1 MDDPSTDSLRKL
13 APTWTLAGDEQLLT
27 ILQKTHQRLL
37 SKCQEANSQLE
48 QMTNVLNDASISLQ
62 NVNNQFM
69 ALSNRQF
76 IESRVYDDD
85 ELPTEPATVKEAPK
99 PEVPDELS
107 GLKRSIAVLESAH
120 ELITILQD
128 SDTDTQSDDELPA
141 RLVLKPKDMYSSRPL
156 PYIIGSQP
164 WKNKWHAG
172 LVVEDSDSESSGSA
186 REAESDQYSASEP
199 EDSAPRARPPP
210 QHNTVTT
217 VSETS
222 SSLASEPGLAP
233 RPTPADVA
241 SEIARRL
248 GATEHPKP
256 IEKEPE
262 YDEPA
267 KPTVRKIYRPQ
278 DPVSSTVFPDEPPP
292 LSDESEQS
300 DSAESDIFA
309 DLHRQQPYARAQVS
323 DELFGFK
330 HREDSDEG
338 DIFSD
343 FKQPTNNPIA
353 NASSPMFPNRD
364 THRDHHNAHHTTSV
378 SADTA
383 SQHDADKVKKPVGG
397 ISLFGNKGTESI
409 GAAILKRNQRKSSS
423 SDAESESDSRSESQ
437 TNQQIN
443 QTQKDIFDDLFARSE
458 GKKITKDKV
467 DIVKDIKTVIQK
479 KNEVKEKKV
488 EKVEKPKVDLFSD
501 NLFDDIDDIFST
513 NVVKMPAKDNV
524 KTKSIFEDDDDLFSE
539 IAAPKP
545 VKVEVATSSNN
556 KKSIFDSDDEL
567 FAEETKP
574 KPVEKPIASP
584 KPVVVDKP
592 KVIEKP
598 SEPKITKIPRSI
610 FDDDD
615 DEDDIFSDVK
625 TDKHT
630 DADKVQNT
638 PVILE
643 KPKDFSKR
651 VEDSTKNIAPPS
663 SSVFKSPS
671 LFDDDDD
678 ENDLFAEPSKSIDKN
693 ITVVKNKDSEKV
705 SIKNEVKISDDIL
718 NDDDDEIV
726 STPVVKSDEIAKDK
740 NDNLNIDSKPIESSV
755 NNNINAT
762 ESIEKSEDS
771 KPLPVSEQLDRNV
784 EINAAK
790 ISDHIHRNIQNI
802 EQSSSDTNDFSDQ
815 DFDDLP
821 PKEHNK
827 NTIINTNEN
836 NEKQINDIPKTTKID
851 DIFDTPPLKDDIFAS
866 PEQKIDNKETL
877 YKNIETE
884 FPETL
889 LKDTKKTDKDNK
901 TEQVISKNIEADI
914 FSDILT
920 EPPEFEKP
928 KEPKKSKNVNALFD
942 DDSDDESLF
951 FKKNEPIFE
960 ENPQDFTPTQD
971 RIFGLFTDEP
981 PDDEFS
987 KIGDEIDDNMFSTLP
1002 KPKIPQ
1008 NENLPPIPD
1017 VNFENN
1023 FPVDVSKV
1031 IQTEK
1036 APVDDIFNDD
1046 KPVHELPKETSIN
1059 KKEEANVDK
1068 LTKTVNMKQESP
1080 TVLSDDE
1087 LFKTPTKIP
1096 NLKPT
1101 LDIVS
1106 DDEDIFSTVTKAE
1119 KPTLLPKPKEEI
1131 PVTESNVESVKS
1143 SDDELYVAKNEKPV
1157 VSENILKDTKITH
1170 EEDIF
1175 KVPKSKPEITKPDD
1189 TTIEVKSEP
1198 KKVGKLKV
1206 GLNIN
1211 VNALLPGASPK
1222 KAKPNDQTDGQ
1233 TQSVSDPKPDTK
1245 VYPESPK
1252 SEPKIPENQN
1262 TDSKMIKSVSFDGDP
1277 ESDILDNKLSKERA
1291 KIQVK
1296 RRPSTRRARREA
1308 VRKSGIDFGED
1319 STDNS
1324 SSIDDPPRKQT
1335 EISQKS
1341 DVVKDNENKQTEI
1354 VKSEVEPK
1362 LAQAEIQPDLKYKTT
1377 IKSETTE
1384 IDKPYPRDVKSKV
1397 VYILND
1403 EDIFN
1408 TSPINKLESTN
1419 KDLTTE
1425 TSKKSQNLDS
1435 NVGISTLGKV
1445 YDSTITKNDETAKNI
1460 KSSLFGDEN
1469 DDDDDEEIFKGKS
1482 KTVKKTTIFDSDSE
1496 DELFGNKKE
1505 RKAVEKKVEV
1515 KKEVKREVVKGSLF
1529 GDDDDDDDLFGVKTK
1544 KSVAHQKP
1552 HTSKPAVKETPK
1564 PTEPVFEDPLSMFGD
1579 DD

>member
-13 APTWTLAGDEQLLT
+13 APAWTLAGDEQLLT

-85 ELPTEPATVKEAPK
+85 ELPTEAAPVKEPPK

-172 LVVEDSDSESSGSA
+172 LVVEDSHSESSGSA
-186 REAESDQYSASEP
+186 READSDQYSASEA
-199 EDSAPRARPPP
+199 EDSAPRTRPPP
-210 QHNTVTT
+210 QHNTVAT

-222 SSLASEPGLAP
+222 SSLASEPGSAA

-241 SEIARRL
+241 GEIARRL
-248 GATEHPKP
+248 GASEQPKP
-256 IEKEPE
+256 VEKEPD

-330 HREDSDEG
+330 HREDSDDG

-343 FKQPTNNPIA
+343 FKQPANNPIG
-353 NASSPMFPNRD
+353 NASSPMFPNRDNRD

-383 SQHDADKVKKPVGG
+383 RQHDADRVKKPVGG
-397 ISLFGNKGTESI
+397 ISLFGNKGTENI

-458 GKKITKDKV
+458 GKKVTKV
-467 DIVKDIKTVIQK
+467 DIVKDIKTEIQK

-488 EKVEKPKVDLFSD
+488 ETVEKPKVDLFSD

-556 KKSIFDSDDEL
+556 KKSLFDSDDEL

-574 KPVEKPIASP
+574 KPVEKPIATP

-598 SEPKITKIPRSI
+598 SEPKITKNIPRSI
-610 FDDDD
+610 FDDD

-630 DADKVQNT
+630 DADKVQNNT

-663 SSVFKSPS
+663 SSVFISPS

-678 ENDLFAEPSKSIDKN
+678 ESDLFAEPSKSIDKS
-693 ITVVKNKDSEKV
+693 ITVSKNKDAAKV
-705 SIKNEVKISDDIL
+705 SIKNEIKIPDDIL
-718 NDDDDEIV
+718 NDDDDDEIV
-726 STPVVKSDEIAKDK
+726 STPVVKPDEITKDK
-740 NDNLNIDSKPIESSV
+740 NDNLNIDSKPIEVNV
-755 NNNINAT
+755 NNNITAT

-771 KPLPVSEQLDRNV
+771 NPTLPVSEQLDRNV
-784 EINAAK
+784 EINATK
-790 ISDHIHRNIQNI
+790 ISDHIHKNIQNI

-821 PKEHNK
+821 PKEHK
-827 NTIINTNEN
+827 NTIINTNVT
-836 NEKQINDIPKTTKID
+836 NEKEINDFPKTTKID
-851 DIFDTPPLKDDIFAS
+851 DIFDTPPLEDDIFAS
-866 PEQKIDNKETL
+866 PEQKVDNKETVF
-877 YKNIETE
+877 KNTETE
-884 FPETL
+884 IPETL
-889 LKDTKKTDKDNK
+889 LKDIKKTDKDNK
-901 TEQVISKNIEADI
+901 TEQIISKNIEADI

-981 PDDEFS
+981 PDDEFG
-987 KIGDEIDDNMFSTLP
+987 KISDEIDDNMFSTVP

-1023 FPVDVSKV
+1023 LPVDVSKV
-1031 IQTEK
+1031 LETEK
-1036 APVDDIFNDD
+1036 ASEDDIFNDE
-1046 KPVHELPKETSIN
+1046 KPIHELLKDTSLN
-1059 KKEEANVDK
+1059 KKDESNVDK

-1087 LFKTPTKIP
+1087 LFKSPTKIP

-1101 LDIVS
+1101 LDIIS
-1106 DDEDIFSTVTKAE
+1106 DDEDIFSTVTKTE

-1143 SDDELYVAKNEKPV
+1143 SDDELFVAKKEKLV

-1170 EEDIF
+1170 DEDIF
-1175 KVPKSKPEITKPDD
+1175 KVPKNKPDD
-1189 TTIEVKSEP
+1189 TSVEVKSEP

-1233 TQSVSDPKPDTK
+1233 TQSVSDPRPDTK

-1252 SEPKIPENQN
+1252 SEPKIPESQN
-1262 TDSKMIKSVSFDGDP
+1262 TDSKMIKSVSFDGEP

-1335 EISQKS
+1335 EISQQS
-1341 DVVKDNENKQTEI
+1341 NLDTKDKENKQTESI
-1354 VKSEVEPK
+1354 KKAEIEPK
-1362 LAQAEIQPDLKYKTT
+1362 LAQAEIQPDLKDRPT

-1419 KDLTTE
+1419 KDLISE
-1425 TSKKSQNLDS
+1425 TSKKTQNLDS
-1435 NVGISTLGKV
+1435 NTGISTLGKV

-1469 DDDDDEEIFKGKS
+1469 DDDDEEIFKGKS

-1505 RKAVEKKVEV
+1505 RKTVVQKVEV
-1515 KKEVKREVVKGSLF
+1515 KKEIKREVVKGSLF

-1544 KSVAHQKP
+1544 KSVADQKA